1 MPGNGSGIGQPAGGS
16 DGGKEAMVAR
26 VFSRIVACLAVSV
39 ALLYALGDLG
49 SAFVQAQARTTR
61 AHQQLTVGISSLRQG
76 DYELA
81 ATFFQ
86 QAKAGEEDLSPTERQ
101 ELASR
106 LQFVEMALKSRQDGA
121 DQLKQAEAEVKAN
134 RTQEALALLRQLT
147 TNQYLKP
154 ADKQRAQQLVTQLQ
168 PRGGAL
174 TPPTTAVQSTTGS
187 AQLLRA
193 RTMLKNARGLLT
205 KGEYDAAE
213 SLAKEANSLK
223 LTYSSG
229 EDTPQKLL
237 DDVTRARGEKLDA
250 KGLLANARAAL
261 ERGDL
266 DKAEQLAKQAD
277 KAEKWYSGLQ
287 VWADNPNKVL
297 KDVQEAR
304 TRQPK
309 DGGKDKAPAVADAKS
324 GKTAD
329 KAPAVADAKAG
340 KTVEKTPV
348 TGDASGSK
356 VPSKAPV
363 VADAK
368 GKTPAVADAK
378 SKSPAANIPAPA
390 MRETEA
396 ARQLIK
402 QGRQAMQAKN
412 FTEAEKLAKQARDK
426 NPDLNWWDDT
436 PDKLLTDLRRAQGLD
451 PTKTDEVKQVAAK
464 TVDKAAPVSA
474 DSKSGKTAD
483 KAPAVADAKTKSS
496 DASGDPRELLRKAR
510 DHYEHGKLDD
520 AKELALKAN
529 TGSVRWGL
537 FEDSPDKLLNDIQK
551 SRTGRNKDESAQ
563 LLAEARK
570 LFTEG
575 KLEEAE
581 KKAYQAERLHGSY
594 SIWDLGDRPQK
605 LVAEIEE
612 NRARN
617 RRNKVVAPPP
627 VQVAVNDKKD
637 QPPVNVQPKTDTVA
651 KVAPKDVPPSNVQTP
666 NAVVPTPPAAVVAQN
681 NSSPLMGG
689 TRVETPRP
697 AADFNKQ
704 KAKQL
709 LDECRQMQKQ
719 GRLAE
724 ALAKAKEA
732 QQTGV
737 AFEANE
743 DRPELAT
750 QELAVLAGKQID
762 NLTAAALDY
771 ASQGQTDPASYGR
784 AEGNLMQARGLA
796 VAFGL
801 DPQPIEGASGRI
813 KQMQGVAAGPAAP
826 NYLTQAN
833 HQPNEKRDRGLQLLD
848 QSRMELRRGETA
860 TARRIAEEAFTG
872 LYGVQQEAAAVLR
885 SIDTEEF
892 NVRLRNDKRKADLI
906 IDAYRRKDFVQT
918 KTLVDQLDMAQLAPD
933 QRARLK
939 SILESPELQPK
950 AVAAMQRQPG
960 VGMATTQGVVQA
972 SNNDTA
978 TAPAAGAD
986 NFAGQVQ
993 AMQEVKFQQMRAD
1006 GIKAQQQA
1014 VELFNGKKPGEAID
1028 VLNGYRGRLDDSG
1041 LDADKVTLL
1050 RRPVEARVQE
1060 YKKYKAQLEFE
1071 AVAKDAHTKAQNKV
1085 LQRTINEQEKKKQ
1098 VAELMDKYK
1107 TFHKEGK
1114 YKEAEMWAMKAHE
1127 IDPDNAVTGAAV
1139 YVARVGYNQ
1148 QRLEQTK
1155 KNNGDFDVH
1164 ALRDSGDM
1172 GKYVN
1177 LDHPLEIDE
1186 ERSKLAKSRG
1196 PAKGLDLRKKNAKE
1210 REIEGSLNKPITM
1223 SFDNKPLKDVID
1235 ELRDLTGVN
1244 IVTDTPALDEDGV
1257 SADRPISIKLENIS
1271 MKSALNV
1278 LLHQVHL
1285 TYVIKDECLQITTE
1299 KHARGKLVQKTYP
1312 VADLII
1318 PVDNYIVAPAA
1329 NLMNVIGQQQQN
1341 NLNNNGV
1348 TPMQPRNGLQGGAT
1362 VGSTSD
1368 SGSQNQPSGD
1378 GHVPANLKASTRAP
1392 GQTDTM
1398 HDLLIKLI
1406 TSTIEPKSWSD
1417 VGGPATIDYFPLGMA
1432 LVISQTPGVQ
1442 EEVAQLLDAL
1452 RQLQDL
1458 EVSVEVR
1465 MISLEESFYERIGID
1480 FQMNIKTDRLTKE
1493 FEPQVVTQQFKPL
1506 NQINDPFPK
1515 SLLVGMTPAGSA
1527 GNGGSGI
1534 NALTPDL
1541 DIPITNSSFRYAIPP
1556 FGGYPNIPGA
1566 DGGLSMGLAFLSDI
1580 QVFMFMEAA
1589 QGDRRTNVLQAP
1601 KLTLFNGQTATIQIQ
1616 DFQWFVTNVQVV
1628 QAGGQTTFVPQNQ
1641 PIPMGINLA
1650 IQAVISAD
1658 RRFVRLN
1665 IAPTMTNLA
1674 SATVPLFPITTFITP
1689 VFEGG
1694 AQGQPVP
1701 FTQFIQQPTFT
1712 TVTIQTTVSV
1722 PDGGTVLLG
1731 GLKLMNEG
1739 RNEFGP
1745 PVLSKLPYINRLF
1758 KNVGYGRDTSSLL
1771 LMVTPRIIINSEEEF
1786 LQTGVGGPPGGQ

>member
-1 MPGNGSGIGQPAGGS
+1 M
-16 DGGKEAMVAR
+16 AR
-26 VFSRIVACLAVSV
+26 VLSRMMACLAVSV
-39 ALLYALGDLG
+39 TLYALGDLG
-49 SAFVQAQARTTR
+49 GAFVRAQNRTTR

-106 LQFVEMALKSRQDGA
+106 MQFVEMALKARQDGA
-121 DQLKQAEAEVKAN
+121 DQLKQAEDAVKDN
-134 RTQEALALLRQLT
+134 RTQDALTLLRQVT

-168 PRGGAL
+168 PRGN
-174 TPPTTAVQSTTGS
+174 TPPAASPASPSSPTTVQSTTGS

-213 SLAKEANSLK
+213 SLAKEADSLK
-223 LTYSSG
+223 LSYGSG
-229 EDTPQKLL
+229 EDTPRKVL
-237 DDVTRARGEKLDA
+237 DDVERTRAEKLDG

-266 DKAEQLAKQAD
+266 DKAEQLAKQAEKAD
-277 KAEKWYSGLQ
+277 KKWYSGLQ
-287 VWADNPNKVL
+287 LWGDNPGKVL
-297 KDVQEAR
+297 KEVQDAR
-304 TRQPK
+304 ARQPR
-309 DGGKDKAPAVADAKS
+309 DAGKDKTPAVADAKNKTPTPAVADLTSKVPVVADTKVVQAADKTPAPAVADAKS
-324 GKTAD
+324 KTA
-329 KAPAVADAKAG
+329 A
-340 KTVEKTPV
+340 
-348 TGDASGSK
+348 
-356 VPSKAPV
+356 
-363 VADAK
+363 
-368 GKTPAVADAK
+368 PAVADAK
-378 SKSPAANIPAPA
+378 SKSAVPSVPAPA

-402 QGRQAMQAKN
+402 QGRQALQAKN
-412 FTEAEKLAKQARDK
+412 FTEAEKLAKQASAK

-436 PDKLLTDLRRAQGLD
+436 PDKLLADVRRAQGLD
-451 PTKTDEVKQVAAK
+451 PVKTDDVRQVAA
-464 TVDKAAPVSA
+464 
-474 DSKSGKTAD
+474 KTAD
-483 KAPAVADAKTKSS
+483 KAPAVADAKKTS
-496 DASGDPRELLRKAR
+496 DDPRELLRQAR
-510 DHYEHGKLDD
+510 DHYEHGKYDQ

-529 TGSVRWGL
+529 TGNVRWGL

-551 SRTGRNKDESAQ
+551 GRTGRSKEESAH

-570 LFTEG
+570 LFAEG
-575 KLEEAE
+575 KLDEAE

-594 SIWDLGDRPQK
+594 SIWDLGDRPHK

-612 NRARN
+612 QRARN
-617 RRNKVVAPPP
+617 RRNKTSTTPP
-627 VQVAVNDKKD
+627 VQVATNDKKEQPKTEAPPKVEATAKV
-637 QPPVNVQPKTDTVA
+637 QPPVPQPEQTAKT
-651 KVAPKDVPPSNVQTP
+651 APTP
-666 NAVVPTPPAAVVAQN
+666 AVVPTPPVAVAQN
-681 NSSPLMGG
+681 TSPLMGG
-689 TRVETPRP
+689 AQNTSPLMGGARVEAPKP
-697 AADFNKQ
+697 AADFTKQ

-709 LDECRQMQKQ
+709 LDECRHMQKQ
-719 GRLAE
+719 GKLAE
-724 ALAKAKEA
+724 AVAKAKEA
-732 QQTGV
+732 QQAG
-737 AFEANE
+737 AMFEANE
-743 DRPELAT
+743 DRPELAL
-750 QELAVLAGKQID
+750 QELAVLAGKRID
-762 NLTAAALDY
+762 NLTAAAEDY
-771 ASQGQTDPASYGR
+771 AAQGQTDPASYGR
-784 AEGNLMQARGLA
+784 AEANLTQARGLA

-801 DPQPIEGASGRI
+801 DQQPIDRVQGRI
-813 KQMQGVAAGPAAP
+813 KQQQGVAGGPAAP

-833 HQPNEKRDRGLQLLD
+833 HQPSKERDRGLQLLD

-872 LYGVQQEAAAVLR
+872 PYGVQQEAAAVLR

-906 IDAYRRKDFVQT
+906 IDAYRRKDFAQA
-918 KTLVDQLDMAQLAPD
+918 KLLVDQLDMAQLAPD
-933 QRARLK
+933 QRMRLK

-950 AVAAMQRQPG
+950 AVAALRQPG
-960 VGMATTQGVVQA
+960 AGVATTQGVVQTVG
-972 SNNDTA
+972 SEEVKDE
-978 TAPAAGAD
+978 AAG
-986 NFAGQVQ
+986 NFASQVQ

-1014 VELFNGKKPGEAID
+1014 VELFNSKEPGKAID
-1028 VLNGYRGRLDDSG
+1028 VLNAYRGRLDDSG
-1041 LDADKVTLL
+1041 LDPDKVTLL
-1050 RRPVEARVQE
+1050 RRPVEARVQD
-1060 YKKYKAQLEFE
+1060 YKKYKAQMEFE
-1071 AVAKDAHTKAQNKV
+1071 AVAKDAHNKAQNRI
-1085 LQRTINEQEKKKQ
+1085 LQRSIAEQEKKKQ

-1114 YKEAEMWAMKAHE
+1114 YKEAEMYAMKAHE
-1127 IDPDNAVTGAAV
+1127 LDPDNPVTGAAV
-1139 YVARVGYNQ
+1139 YVARVGHNQ

-1164 ALRDSGDM
+1164 ALRDSTDM

-1177 LDHPLEIDE
+1177 LDHPLEIDA
-1186 ERSKLAKSRG
+1186 ERTKLAKSRG
-1196 PAKGLDLRKKNAKE
+1196 AVKGLDLRKKNAKE

-1244 IVTDTPALDEDGV
+1244 IVTDQPALDEDGV

-1299 KHARGKLVQKTYP
+1299 KHAHGKLVQKTYP

-1329 NLMNVIGQQQQN
+1329 NLMNVIGQQNHN
-1341 NLNNNGV
+1341 NVSNGV
-1348 TPMQPRNGLQGGAT
+1348 TAMQPRNGLNGGTT
-1362 VGSTSD
+1362 VGSMGD
-1368 SGSQNQPSGD
+1368 NGSQNQPSGD
-1378 GHVPANLKASTRAP
+1378 GHVKPENLKASTRAP

-1406 TSTIEPKSWSD
+1406 TSTIAPKSWSD

-1480 FQMNIKTDRLTKE
+1480 FNMNIKTDRITKE

-1515 SLLVGMTPAGSA
+1515 RLLTGITPAGSA

-1628 QAGGQTTFVPQNQ
+1628 QNGGQTVFVPQNQ

-1786 LQTGVGGPPGGQ
+1786 LQTGVGGPPVAQSHGPRPSPARGEGSNRIGYQ